1 LKFEVSERF
10 KSFLTDSKL
19 SIGTKFME
27 KRMEVNMITEEKM
40 NEILLEAASQN
51 VNMRGSK
58 FVFKK
63 LPTVAVHKT
72 VYFTTQEIV
81 EKIQRVG
88 EILEVKEDESKVVA
102 IVCAGA
108 GNLNPAIVVAVGDE
122 DMMHLAA
129 YAKEG
134 LIKQHT
140 SEKAIQRILEA

>member
-1 LKFEVSERF
+1 
-10 KSFLTDSKL
+10 
-19 SIGTKFME
+19 
-27 KRMEVNMITEEKM
+27 MITQEKM

-108 GNLNPAIVVAVGDE
+108 GNLNPAIVVAVGDG